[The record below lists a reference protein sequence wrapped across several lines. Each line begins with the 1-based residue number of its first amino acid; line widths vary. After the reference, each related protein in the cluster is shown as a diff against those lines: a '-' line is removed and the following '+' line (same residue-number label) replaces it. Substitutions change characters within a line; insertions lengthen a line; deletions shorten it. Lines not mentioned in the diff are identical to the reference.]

1 MPENLPLHAG
11 SAAASFRKAA
21 ERKRAMAAKFTRTE
35 IAQHS
40 GAEVTV
46 RSSPEAIKALEN
58 AETFD
63 AIAREFE
70 RAGEAT

>member
-40 GAEVTV
+40 GEEVTV
-46 RSSPEAIKALEN
+46 QSPEAVIAARN
-58 AETFD
+58 ADLFD

-70 RAGEAT
+70 KGGKAT